1 MVDLCA
7 YKLLSE
13 GGLYHD
19 SAPLMRIYIMY
30 RDILMPGWSTYK
42 KGDRECH
49 ARPYCYHKRQ
59 KYKYRLATIT
69 IVLHHLLIGVHL
81 KLWDGIN

>member
-1 MVDLCA
+1 MMVDLCA

-30 RDILMPGWSTYK
+30 RDILRPGRSTYK
-42 KGDRECH
+42 K
-49 ARPYCYHKRQ
+49 ATVNAT
-59 KYKYRLATIT
+59 LALIAIINVRNIN
-69 IVLHHLLIGVHL
+69 IV
-81 KLWDGIN
+81 